1 MATYYLDIEAY
12 CPGPRPDIENDK
24 IITIQYQK
32 IDLGTGKP
40 LGDLMILREWESS
53 EEEIVTE
60 FYRRF
65 VKGRRSAWDFIP
77 VGCNLN
83 FELEFLTSKFKKY
96 LGKEF
101 SSRDVYYHN
110 PRLDVQPF
118 LILMNKGEFRGA
130 SLDRF
135 TSKVQNGACIKDYYE
150 KKEYDRIDEYI
161 IQETAAFIEFLQKLD
176 ANIGKLRE

>member
-53 EEEIVTE
+53 EEEIIKE
-60 FYRRF
+60 FYGRF
-65 VKGRRSAWDFIP
+65 VKGRRSPWDFVP

-83 FELEFLTSKFKKY
+83 FELEFLTEKFKKY
-96 LGKEF
+96 LGKDF
-101 SSRDVYYHN
+101 RSRDVYYHN

-118 LILMNKGEFRGA
+118 LVLMNRGEFRGA

-135 TSKVQNGACIKDYYE
+135 TSKVQNGSCIKDYYE
-150 KKEYDRIDEYI
+150 RKEYEKIDEYVV
-161 IQETAAFIEFLQKLD
+161 QETAAFLQFLQKLD
-176 ANIGKLRE
+176 ANIGRLRE